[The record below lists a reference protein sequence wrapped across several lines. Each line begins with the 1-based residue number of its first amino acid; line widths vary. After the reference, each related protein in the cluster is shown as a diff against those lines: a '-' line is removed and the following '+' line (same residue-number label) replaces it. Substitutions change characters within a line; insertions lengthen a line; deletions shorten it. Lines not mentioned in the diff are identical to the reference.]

1 MDNQPRKLISKF
13 LNRFKYR
20 AALSQRNTK
29 RLLIPYEGNAHQPHL
44 LRKKSLAMLGAL
56 VIAVKVGLTILL
68 VVVPGL
74 GYPSDITMQNIVNLT
89 NQARVD
95 AGLPELKLNSLLN
108 QAATGKAN
116 DMLNKEYFAHES
128 PTNVTPWYWF
138 KQAGYNYAYAGENLA
153 MDFFTSEDTMK
164 AWLASPSHK
173 KNILNSNY
181 KEIGIGIARGEFKGA
196 STIILV
202 QHFGAPKPAVTV
214 AKTETSTTQPSPKPT
229 TQPAPKT
236 ETPKVVS
243 ESDVKK
249 ENIPQPEPEKTTV
262 VPSPVT
268 PDTYDIKTEVTPE
281 PAKVEVQ
288 LGNNQTEL
296 TKTEDVYTGSIKE
309 EDKGLPSDN
318 IQLALSDKEGQ
329 TITAPIMSLEYFKTN
344 ILKPDKILNSD
355 FLIKLILYSRN
366 FFLALMIFLTI
377 ILTLNVLIKIRIQHR
392 PTIVYTL
399 LLLYTIGIML
409 II

>member
-1 MDNQPRKLISKF
+1 MKHCKRKLRNHFIPHQE
-13 LNRFKYR
+13 NDYR
-20 AALSQRNTK
+20 
-29 RLLIPYEGNAHQPHL
+29 PHL

-56 VIAVKVGLTILL
+56 VIVVKVGLTILL
-68 VVVPGL
+68 VAAPGL
-74 GYPSDITMQNIVNLT
+74 GYPSDITTQNVVNLT
-89 NQARVD
+89 NQARKD
-95 AGLPELKLNSLLN
+95 AGLPELKLNNLLN
-108 QAATGKAN
+108 QAAVGKAN
-116 DMLNKEYFAHES
+116 DMLSKEYFAHES

-181 KEIGIGIARGEFKGA
+181 KEIGIGIAKGNFKGA
-196 STIILV
+196 STIIVV
-202 QHFGAPKPAVTV
+202 QHFAAPKPAVTV
-214 AKTETSTTQPSPKPT
+214 AKAETTASAPKPAPQPT
-229 TQPAPKT
+229 PQPTPQPVPAPKPA
-236 ETPKVVS
+236 PKVVS

-262 VPSPVT
+262 IPSAVT
-268 PDTYDIKTEVTPE
+268 PDTYDIKTQVTPE

-288 LGNNQTEL
+288 LGNNQAEL
-296 TKTEDVYTGSIKE
+296 TKTEDVYVGSIKE

-318 IQLALSDKEGQ
+318 IQLALSDKTGQ
-329 TITAPIMSLEYFKTN
+329 IVTAPIMSLEYFKTN
-344 ILKPDKILNSD
+344 ILKPDRILNSE
-355 FLIKLILYSRN
+355 FLIKMIFYSRN

-377 ILTLNVLIKIRIQHR
+377 ILILNVLIKIQVQHR

>member
-1 MDNQPRKLISKF
+1 
-13 LNRFKYR
+13 
-20 AALSQRNTK
+20 
-29 RLLIPYEGNAHQPHL
+29 
-44 LRKKSLAMLGAL
+44 MLGAL
-56 VIAVKVGLTILL
+56 VIVVKVGLTILL
-68 VVVPGL
+68 VAAPGL
-74 GYPSDITMQNIVNLT
+74 GYPSDITTQNVVNLT
-89 NQARVD
+89 NQARKD
-95 AGLPELKLNSLLN
+95 AGLPELKLNNLLN
-108 QAATGKAN
+108 QAAVGKAN
-116 DMLNKEYFAHES
+116 DMLSKEYFAHES

-181 KEIGIGIARGEFKGA
+181 KEIGIGIAKGNFKGA
-196 STIILV
+196 STIIVV
-202 QHFGAPKPAVTV
+202 QHFAAPKPAVTV
-214 AKTETSTTQPSPKPT
+214 AKAETTASAPKPAPQPT
-229 TQPAPKT
+229 PQPTPQPVPAPKPA
-236 ETPKVVS
+236 PKVVS

-262 VPSPVT
+262 IPSAVT
-268 PDTYDIKTEVTPE
+268 PDTYDIKTQVTPE

-288 LGNNQTEL
+288 LGNNQAEL
-296 TKTEDVYTGSIKE
+296 TKTEDVYVGSIKE

-318 IQLALSDKEGQ
+318 IQLALSDKTGQ
-329 TITAPIMSLEYFKTN
+329 IVTAPIMSLEYFKTN
-344 ILKPDKILNSD
+344 ILKPDRILNSE
-355 FLIKLILYSRN
+355 FLIKMIFYSRN

-377 ILTLNVLIKIRIQHR
+377 ILILNVLIKIQVQHR